1 MLARRFC
8 REGLAD
14 AGGPKEVNDE
24 SVSFAFD
31 EVVEPDFAVVG
42 LDEGLEEVLS
52 VGWEDEVGECVGV
65 PVYVSNFVD
74 VELHWKGTREC
85 QVLLLEEGT
94 YTRVYHSS

>member
-31 EVVEPDFAVVG
+31 EIVEPDFAVVRFY
-42 LDEGLEEVLS
+42 EGLEEVLS

-65 PVYVSNFVD
+65 PVYVSDFVD
-74 VELHWKGTREC
+74 VEFH
-85 QVLLLEEGT
+85 
-94 YTRVYHSS
+94 